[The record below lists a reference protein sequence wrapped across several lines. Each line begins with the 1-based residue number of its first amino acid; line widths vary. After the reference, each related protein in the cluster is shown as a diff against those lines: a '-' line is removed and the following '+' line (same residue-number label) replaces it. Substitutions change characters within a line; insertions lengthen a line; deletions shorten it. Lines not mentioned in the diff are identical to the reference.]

1 MFLAYLNTAGGK
13 QSDLSMKANREI
25 FGATHMSI
33 HVNSEMNERVKLKAI
48 VQQGLRSFIDPK
60 RCEPGCPAFD
70 LCRKCV
76 FIVGG
81 IARMETLYRQLIEN
95 SGGVFEYHN
104 GHMKGGT
111 KQLENSL
118 KRADIVLCPV
128 NCNSHA
134 ACFLIKKLGKKHD
147 KPTHMMANFSLS
159 AISQKCGHQI

>member
-1 MFLAYLNTAGGK
+1 
-13 QSDLSMKANREI
+13 MKANREI